1 MIAEFNKPWEEDYQ
15 IKTAAALQSLE
26 VIPCPSLPTTSQSI
40 IARTTLL

>member
-15 IKTAAALQSLE
+15 IKTAAALQS